1 MAYQGGTKLISV
13 RIDDDLYA
21 LLQDGKL
28 PKGTQVNRALW
39 ALKHDWEFNR
49 LKDPERR
56 QLTSSYSSPVGSA
69 FSSTHTKMRIANMYI
84 EWAQLNQIIVNRAIN
99 MAIKKYVGDSAASVV
114 TDEPGKDVH
123 QDDRPANVTTIPG
136 KNPAD
141 YNLKNHYN
149 DPVVTIYMN
158 RAQLANIE
166 LQGLHLQKVIDVAT
180 QAFRDAVEKDVVPLE
195 LLKRLRGEKSN
206 LYGPLTDI
214 VAVNIREPHELCTWA
229 LTKQSF
235 RLSTFYY
242 YAIKNLLEL
251 IDKFGHKITDK
262 YDLMP

>member
-21 LLQDGKL
+21 LLQEGKL

-49 LKDPERR
+49 LKDSERR
-56 QLTSSYSSPVGSA
+56 QLTSSYTAPVGNA

-114 TDEPGKDVH
+114 TDEDNKDAH
-123 QDDRPANVTTIPG
+123 QDDRPANVTTVPG

-141 YNLKNHYN
+141 YNMKHHYN

-166 LQGLHLQKVIDVAT
+166 LQGFHLQKVIDVA
-180 QAFRDAVEKDVVPLE
+180 ADALRKGVEKDVEPLE
-195 LLKRLRGEKSN
+195 LLKRLRGEKST
-206 LYGPLTDI
+206 LYPPLMDTI
-214 VAVNIREPHELCTWA
+214 PVNIREPRALYTWA
-229 LTKQSF
+229 CVEQKF
-235 RLSTFYY
+235 RMSTFYY
-242 YAIKNLLEL
+242 YAIKNLLDL
-251 IDKFGHKITDK
+251 IDRFGQKITDK
-262 YDLMP
+262 YDLEL

>member
-21 LLQDGKL
+21 LLQEGKL

-49 LKDPERR
+49 LKDNERR
-56 QLTSSYSSPVGSA
+56 QLTSTYTSPVGNA
-69 FSSTHTKMRIANMYI
+69 YSSTHTKMRIANMYI

-99 MAIKKYVGDSAASVV
+99 MAIKKYVGDSAAAVV
-114 TDEPGKDVH
+114 TNEDSTDAH
-123 QDDRPANVTTIPG
+123 QDDRPANVTTVPG

-141 YNLKNHYN
+141 YNIKHHYN

-166 LQGLHLQKVIDVAT
+166 LQGLHLQKVIDVAAENLRRGVT
-180 QAFRDAVEKDVVPLE
+180 RDIIPHE
-195 LLKRLRGEKSN
+195 LLNRLRGQRSTQYEM
-206 LYGPLTDI
+206 LTDTI
-214 VAVNIREPHELCTWA
+214 PVNIREPRELYEWA
-229 LTKQSF
+229 CVVHQF
-235 RLSTFYY
+235 RMSTFYY
-242 YAIKNLLEL
+242 YAIKMLLQL
-251 IDKFGHKITDK
+251 IENYGHKLKDE

>member
-21 LLQDGKL
+21 LLQEGKQ

-49 LKDPERR
+49 LKDREKQ
-56 QLTSSYSSPVGSA
+56 QLTSTYACPVGDA
-69 FSSTHTKMRIANMYI
+69 YSSTHTKMRIANMYI

-99 MAIKKYVGDSAASVV
+99 MAIKKYVGDSAADVV
-114 TDEPGKDVH
+114 TDEGSKDAH
-123 QDDRPANVTTIPG
+123 QDGRPANVTTQSSQE
-136 KNPAD
+136 PAD
-141 YNLKNHYN
+141 YNIKHHYN

-166 LQGLHLQKVIDVAT
+166 LQGLHLQKVIDVAAENLRRGVT
-180 QAFRDAVEKDVVPLE
+180 RDIIPHE
-195 LLKRLRGEKSN
+195 LLNRLRGQKSTQ
-206 LYGPLTDI
+206 YEMLTDTI
-214 VAVNIREPHELCTWA
+214 PVNIREPRELYTWA
-229 LTKQSF
+229 CGVQKF
-235 RLSTFYY
+235 RMSTFYY
-242 YAIKNLLEL
+242 YAIKMLLQL
-251 IDKFGHKITDK
+251 IENYGHKLTDE

>member
-21 LLQDGKL
+21 LLQAGKL
-28 PKGTQVNRALW
+28 PKGTQVNNALW

-49 LKDPERR
+49 LKESEKRL
-56 QLTSSYSSPVGSA
+56 LTRIYYGPVVSA

-84 EWAQLNQIIVNRAIN
+84 EWAHLNQIIVNRAIN
-99 MAIKKYVGDSAASVV
+99 MAIKKYVGDSVAPVV
-114 TDEPGKDVH
+114 TDEPGKDAH
-123 QDDRPANVTTIPG
+123 QDDRPANVTTLPG

-141 YNLKNHYN
+141 YNMTHHYN

-166 LQGLHLQKVIDVAT
+166 AHGFHLQKVIDIAANALRSGVT
-180 QAFRDAVEKDVVPLE
+180 RDVEPLE
-195 LLKRLRGEKSN
+195 LLNRLRGVKST
-206 LYGPLTDI
+206 LYEPLTDTI
-214 VAVNIREPHELCTWA
+214 PVNIREPRELYTWA
-229 LTKQSF
+229 CSVQHF
-235 RLSTFYY
+235 RMSTFYY

-251 IDKFGHKITDK
+251 IDKFGDKITDK
-262 YDLMP
+262 YDLEL

>member
-21 LLQDGKL
+21 LLQAGKL

-49 LKDPERR
+49 LKDREKQ
-56 QLTSSYSSPVGSA
+56 QLTSTYACPVGNA

-84 EWAQLNQIIVNRAIN
+84 EWAQLNQIKVNRAIN

-114 TDEPGKDVH
+114 TDELGKDAH
-123 QDDRPANVTTIPG
+123 QDDRPANVTTLPG

-158 RAQLANIE
+158 RAQLAKIE
-166 LQGLHLQKVIDVAT
+166 AHGFHLQKVIDVAADNLRRGVT
-180 QAFRDAVEKDVVPLE
+180 RDIVPHE
-195 LLKRLRGEKSN
+195 LLKRLRGEKTTMYE
-206 LYGPLTDI
+206 LLMDTIP
-214 VAVNIREPHELCTWA
+214 VNIREPRELYTWA
-229 LTKQSF
+229 CGVQKF
-235 RLSTFYY
+235 RMSTFYY

-251 IDKFGHKITDK
+251 IDKFGDKITDK
-262 YDLMP
+262 YDLEL

>member
-21 LLQDGKL
+21 LLQAGKL
-28 PKGTQVNRALW
+28 PKGTQVNNALW

-49 LKDPERR
+49 LKDSERR
-56 QLTSSYSSPVGSA
+56 QLTSSYTSPVGSA
-69 FSSTHTKMRIANMYI
+69 YSSTHTKMRIANMYI

-114 TDEPGKDVH
+114 TDEPGKDAH
-123 QDDRPANVTTIPG
+123 QDDRSANVTTVPG

-166 LQGLHLQKVIDVAT
+166 LQGLHLQKVIDVAADNLRRGVT
-180 QAFRDAVEKDVVPLE
+180 RDIVPHE
-195 LLKRLRGEKSN
+195 LLKRLRGEKTTM
-206 LYGPLTDI
+206 YEPLTDTI
-214 VAVNIREPHELCTWA
+214 PVNIREPRELYTWA
-229 LTKQSF
+229 CGVQKF
-235 RLSTFYY
+235 RMSTFYF
-242 YAIKNLLEL
+242 YAIKMLLQLIENYGHNLKDE
-251 IDKFGHKITDK
+251 
-262 YDLMP
+262 YDLLP

>member
-21 LLQDGKL
+21 LLQAGKL
-28 PKGTQVNRALW
+28 PKGTQVNNALW

-49 LKDPERR
+49 LKESEKRL
-56 QLTSSYSSPVGSA
+56 LTSIYHGPVGSA

-114 TDEPGKDVH
+114 TDEHGKDAH

-158 RAQLANIE
+158 RAQLAKIE
-166 LQGLHLQKVIDVAT
+166 AHGFHLQKVIDCAAK
-180 QAFRDAVEKDVVPLE
+180 AFRYAVEKDLVPLE

-206 LYGPLTDI
+206 LYEPLLDI
-214 VAVNIREPHELCTWA
+214 IPVNIREPHELCTWA

-235 RLSTFYY
+235 RISTFYY

-251 IDKFGHKITDK
+251 IDKFGDKITDK
-262 YDLMP
+262 YDLEL